1 MSDCTSGCPTQD
13 HQSYAECLREKSPG
27 VLWAKSAQGLDATTE
42 RGWQREID
50 NYRSAVRQ
58 GMDPNGTTTAAVR
71 AAETWSDK
79 HGVGYSHEAVKA
91 VKEKAAFG

>member
-1 MSDCTSGCPTQD
+1 MSNCTSGCPTQD
-13 HQSYAECLREKSPG
+13 HQSYGECLRAKGAG
-27 VLWAKSAQGLDATTE
+27 VVWANSARGLDATNE
-42 RGWQREID
+42 KRWQGEID
-50 NYRSAVRQ
+50 RYRSAVRQ

-79 HGVGYSHEAVKA
+79 HGVAYSNENVRA